1 MFFFFFKP
9 FVYIHGKLVSKMESC
24 LHLMIWFGLFHA
36 ALIWC
41 LRCASKVMNICVFRF
56 TCFMYPCS
64 QHATRRYIRLDK
76 SLFPMNCV
84 MCYVCLDYICYALC
98 AMCYVLCVMCV
109 RCVALRVVLCTVVSC
124 VGLLWASVYWHWFWF
139 IGVRDGCMHAY
150 IREQDRIDGWLYWIY
165 PNEWT
170 QWLYISHVHA
180 HIHYQV
186 FRLQSIG
193 VLPKYQ
199 SSLQMTSYTKPSV
212 LYL

>member
-1 MFFFFFKP
+1 MVCTAAWLYLHWSWRLNVVFFVKP

-98 AMCYVLCVMCV
+98 AMCV
-109 RCVALRVVLCTVVSC
+109 RCVALRCVLCC
-124 VGLLWASVYWHWFWF
+124 VLLCRVLGYFGRPF
-139 IGVRDGCMHAY
+139 IGIGFGSLASEMDACMHIY
-150 IREQDRIDGWLYWIY
+150 GNRIG
-165 PNEWT
+165 
-170 QWLYISHVHA
+170 
-180 HIHYQV
+180 
-186 FRLQSIG
+186 
-193 VLPKYQ
+193 
-199 SSLQMTSYTKPSV
+199 
-212 LYL
+212 